1 MENYNGGRF
10 TMQTFNTKHAK
21 ICAFCQNWF
30 DPACSAIQ
38 PKAGDFF
45 AVDEKAKKKCMI
57 LKLDRPANC
66 SCNKFKN
73 KF

>member
-1 MENYNGGRF
+1 MGNYNEWRF

-66 SCNKFKN
+66 YCNKFKN

>member
-1 MENYNGGRF
+1 
-10 TMQTFNTKHAK
+10 MQTFNTKHTK

-30 DPACSAIQ
+30 DPACSAIS
-38 PKAGDFF
+38 PKSGDFF
-45 AVDEKAKKKCMI
+45 AVDEKMKKKCMVT
-57 LKLDRPANC
+57 KLDKAAIC